1 MQGDIFIIGQIGSGQ
16 DETTGQFLRGV
27 ELVDV
32 IAQFRAL
39 PESKKDVTVV
49 IDSPGGYVETGDS
62 IYNFLE
68 SKKKEGY
75 KITTVQKGIVGSIA
89 TKIFMAGDKRVVN
102 STEEFFIHN
111 PLVQNVT
118 GDANVIQAVAS
129 QLQASKENLLNFYI
143 EKTGNNKEALEP
155 LMDAETSLS
164 ADQALALGFATS
176 KTNEQKVFA
185 IIKKENMNAKEV
197 MDKINKGLADIKA
210 MLQPAS
216 PAAPAPKAMELTLAD
231 GKMVSS
237 DAASMDALVGSS
249 TNAPDGEHK
258 LADGSSIVVAGGKIT
273 ELKPAA
279 PVAPEAVSV
288 AQFNELVSLVKDV
301 AGQIKAVKDENT
313 KAFDNAL
320 TELKSHIKGTHTPP
334 KKRENQT
341 APVKGSKLSAKDI
354 LALKEEGKIEEYK
367 AAYFEKYGVQVEG

>member
-129 QLQASKENLLNFYI
+129 QLQLSKENLLNFYI

-185 IIKKENMNAKEV
+185 IIKKHNMNVKE
-197 MDKINKGLADIKA
+197 ILAEIKA
-210 MLQPAS
+210 MLQPA
-216 PAAPAPKAMELTLAD
+216 APASPKAMELTLAD

-258 LADGSSIVVAGGKIT
+258 LSDGSSIVVAGGKIT

>member
-89 TKIFMAGDKRVVN
+89 TKIFMAGDNRVVN
-102 STEEFFIHN
+102 SAEEFFIHN

-118 GDANVIQAVAS
+118 GDANVMQAVAS

-143 EKTGNNKEALEP
+143 QKTGNNKEALEP

-185 IIKKENMNAKEV
+185 IIKKQTMNVKE
-197 MDKINKGLADIKA
+197 ILSEIKA
-210 MLQPAS
+210 MLQPAAT
-216 PAAPAPKAMELTLAD
+216 AAPAAKAMELTLAD
-231 GKMVSS
+231 GKMVNS

-258 LADGSSIVVAGGKIT
+258 LADGSSIVVAGSKIT
-273 ELKPAA
+273 EVKPAA
-279 PVAPEAVSV
+279 PAAPEAVSV

-301 AGQIKAVKDENT
+301 ATQIKAVKDEN
-313 KAFDNAL
+313 ANAL
-320 TELKSHIKGTHTPP
+320 IELKSQIKGTHTPP
-334 KKRENQT
+334 KKRENQS
-341 APVKGSKLSAKDI
+341 AAVKGSKLSLKEI
-354 LALKEEGKIEEYK
+354 LALKAEGKIEEYK